1 MKPKGSA
8 NVQPSASLQ
17 LNRAQGLPLKVESLS
32 GFVQQVEF
40 TNGDVWVT
48 PSAFRDEARLSK
60 LIPGSLEEQRLSEI
74 YRRRGLAALVEELGK
89 Q

>member
-1 MKPKGSA
+1 MAMYG
-8 NVQPSASLQ
+8 
-17 LNRAQGLPLKVESLS
+17 
-32 GFVQQVEF
+32 
-40 TNGDVWVT
+40 VT
-48 PSAFRDEARLSK
+48 PSAFREEARLSK